1 MSVGLALWAGHGSRS
16 RSDKINL
23 VTLPPP
29 LRGDILSLA
38 VESSSYKRVT
48 MQLLCVVVDAV
59 VEPIASKDTMIYV
72 ARLAPRFCQL
82 GRLWLHGGSLFEN
95 LRSSLKRPENRI
107 CHDISYLWSR
117 EKGKSKCSIKEES
130 ISRQTRGVTV
140 LRLASAS
147 RNRWTE

>member
-117 EKGKSKCSIKEES
+117 EKGKVLDQGGIDFPTDERCYGFTISVCLEES
-130 ISRQTRGVTV
+130 MNWVD
-140 LRLASAS
+140 
-147 RNRWTE
+147 

>member
-1 MSVGLALWAGHGSRS
+1 
-16 RSDKINL
+16 
-23 VTLPPP
+23 
-29 LRGDILSLA
+29 
-38 VESSSYKRVT
+38 

-95 LRSSLKRPENRI
+95 LAQPLESDQRI
-107 CHDISYLWSR
+107 EFATIFHIFDR
-117 EKGKSKCSIKEES
+117 AKKEKCSIKEES

-147 RNRWTE
+147 RNR